1 MVIAMLRLYCYAAN
15 RCEDSGIV
23 TITRAITRAVGAS
36 LGDCLLTYLDREP
49 IDVVLAAEQH
59 AAYCDA
65 LRAAG
70 AVVEVLPA
78 DDALPDSVFVE
89 DVAVLLDE
97 AAVLTRPGAA
107 ARLPEVASVATAL
120 SRYRQLLRIE
130 PPGTIDGGDVLR
142 IGQDF
147 YVGRS
152 SRTNEDGFAQF
163 ASIVGS
169 FGYRATAVEVT
180 GCLHLKSAVSALD
193 AETLLLNSEWI
204 NAAPLPDLRKLV
216 VPREE
221 PSAADALVVNGIVH
235 LSGRWTRTCDLVEEA
250 GFTVRALNVS
260 EFEKAEGAVTCLSL
274 VFPA

>member
-1 MVIAMLRLYCYAAN
+1 MVIAMLRLYCYAGN

-23 TITRAITRAVGAS
+23 AIIRAITRAVGAS
-36 LGDCLLTYLDREP
+36 LGDCLLTHLDRKP

-59 AAYCDA
+59 AGYCDA

-89 DVAVLLDE
+89 DVAVLLNE
-97 AAVLTRPGAA
+97 AAVLTRPGAP
-107 ARLPEVASVATAL
+107 ARLPEVASVASAL
-120 SRYRQLLRIE
+120 SRYRRLLRIE

-142 IGQDF
+142 IGPDF

-152 SRTNEDGFAQF
+152 SRTNEDGFLQF

-180 GCLHLKSAVSALD
+180 GCLHLKSALSALD
-193 AETLLLNSEWI
+193 SETLLLNPGWI
-204 NAAPLPDLRKLV
+204 DAASLPDLRKLV

-221 PSAADALVVNGIVH
+221 SLAADALVVNGIVH
-235 LSGRWTRTCDLVEEA
+235 LSGRWARTCDLVEEA
-250 GFTVRALNVS
+250 GFTVRALDVS

-274 VFPA
+274 VFSA